1 MPLLLCL
8 LQARVREE
16 QRQKAAE
23 AEARKKRRQE
33 QNVKKAAAAKQKAAQ
48 QAAAAA
54 TAPPV
59 VAASRAVA
67 APVAAA
73 YEIEGASGTDGEGEG
88 ADEQAVVQQQVKQR
102 KGDNKHLP
110 AKAKQQLAA
119 TRKPMP
125 MKKPA
130 KVHKWHQQYSTEI
143 AVAAVA
149 LLMLVLMLLWL
160 TTK

>member
-1 MPLLLCL
+1 
-8 LQARVREE
+8 VREE

-33 QNVKKAAAAKQKAAQ
+33 QQVKKAAAAKQKAAE

-54 TAPPV
+54 AAPPV
-59 VAASRAVA
+59 VSSRAVA

-73 YEIEGASGTDGEGEG
+73 AADEIEGASGTDGEGEG
-88 ADEQAVVQQQVKQR
+88 AEEQAVVQQQVKQR

-119 TRKPMP
+119 AGRKPLP
-125 MKKPA
+125 IKKPA
-130 KVHKWHQQYSTEI
+130 KVQKWHQQYSTEM